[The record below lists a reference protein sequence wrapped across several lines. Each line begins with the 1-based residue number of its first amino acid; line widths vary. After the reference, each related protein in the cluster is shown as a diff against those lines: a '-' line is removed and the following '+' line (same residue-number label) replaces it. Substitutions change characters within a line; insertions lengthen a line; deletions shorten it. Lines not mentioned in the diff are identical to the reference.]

1 MPHRMGRKPI
11 REIIYELYLGLEYQM
26 KFDLATMSFLSK
38 SVGLVKIQK
47 VVESETSLT
56 NIEIVDKCF
65 GPQCKSH
72 VVGFGAGITAKE
84 LKGGNSSKTA
94 LLEMSNATEKEK
106 ESLKGRLEGLESKY
120 DVLESKNAQ
129 LASVVFDQTSSP
141 SSSEQ

>member
-1 MPHRMGRKPI
+1 MRRNCWSSNVN
-11 REIIYELYLGLEYQM
+11 IIVLEKLLVTSIDNNCSSSSFFSSSSSVNTGFSGLYRNM
-26 KFDLATMSFLSK
+26 KNVLL
-38 SVGLVKIQK
+38 LN
-47 VVESETSLT
+47 L
-56 NIEIVDKCF
+56 IVDKCF

-120 DVLESKNAQ
+120 DVLESKY
-129 LASVVFDQTSSP
+129 V
-141 SSSEQ
+141 